1 MSSGVS
7 KIFSRS
13 RSLMY
18 KGYTFNLLATNTLT
32 CGILLAGGDVITQRI
47 ERIMGHSESYD
58 ASRSGKIFIK
68 NSKSKS
74 LLLNMFFR
82 SNVCCG
88 FESRAPTS
96 LLVLMV
102 GQNATK
108 N

>member
-47 ERIMGHSESYD
+47 ERMMGHSENYN
-58 ASRSGKIFIK
+58 ASRSGKI
-68 NSKSKS
+68 
-74 LLLNMFFR
+74 LLH
-82 SNVCCG
+82 SYIH
-88 FESRAPTS
+88 PTS
-96 LLVLMV
+96 P
-102 GQNATK
+102 NFCKIAI
-108 N
+108 

>member
-58 ASRSGKIFIK
+58 LSRSGKILFHSCLSPALLPLFSE
-68 NSKSKS
+68 NSTAI
-74 LLLNMFFR
+74 F
-82 SNVCCG
+82 
-88 FESRAPTS
+88 
-96 LLVLMV
+96 
-102 GQNATK
+102 ATDI
-108 N
+108 

>member
-58 ASRSGKIFIK
+58 LSRSGKI
-68 NSKSKS
+68 
-74 LLLNMFFR
+74 LLHSYPR
-82 SNVCCG
+82 
-88 FESRAPTS
+88 RAEQVN
-96 LLVLMV
+96 L
-102 GQNATK
+102 
-108 N
+108 